1 MKRGETIGGFT
12 VVAEPTNSGGGR
24 CVWSFARRDG
34 RDYFIKQFL
43 DPKWPTDESMGSP
56 ASKARRRAVCRQF
69 EERHREVNRRMSG
82 KVAGGGN
89 LVTAAAF
96 FRQGTAYYK
105 VTDRVAAEPASDL
118 TGLTDR
124 QTLVVLRTLF
134 QSMKLLH
141 KANIVHG
148 DLKPANVLLQR
159 STSADLYTAKMI
171 DFDDAYLSGD
181 PPPPDHIVGDQ
192 QYGAPEWLR
201 YVKQDPAVE
210 AEHLSL
216 AADIFA
222 LGLMTH
228 VYLVGEMPGYD
239 RSRFGAPSEAVWA
252 GEPLVLS
259 GQLHAKT
266 RDLIGRMVSA
276 DATARPTIDDIIST
290 FQDEK
295 VVQVGTGEPVTTPGR
310 PASDRPAPDRSSR
323 VRINMP
329 GGAGPTTPLVPP
341 ARPAD
346 GPSRVRTNFGTKK

>member
-1 MKRGETIGGFT
+1 MKLGETIGGFT

-24 CVWSFARRDG
+24 CMWSFARRDG

-56 ASKARRRAVCRQF
+56 ASKARRREICHQF
-69 EERHREVNRRMSG
+69 EQRHQEVNRRMSG

-96 FRQGTAYYK
+96 FRQGTTYYK
-105 VTDRVAAEPASDL
+105 VTDRVAAEAAKDL
-118 TGLTDR
+118 TGLSDR

-141 KANIVHG
+141 KAGIVHG

-171 DFDDAYLSGD
+171 DFDDSYLSGD
-181 PPPPDHIVGDQ
+181 PPPPDQIVGDQ

-201 YVKQDPAVE
+201 YVKQDPGVDAG
-210 AEHLSL
+210 HMTL
-216 AADIFA
+216 ASDIFA

-228 VYLVGEMPGYD
+228 VYLVGELPGYD
-239 RSRFGAPSEAVWA
+239 RRRFGAPSEAVWA

-259 GQLHAKT
+259 GQLHPKT
-266 RDLIGRMVSA
+266 SDLIARMTSA
-276 DATARPTIDDIIST
+276 DIARRPTIEEIIT
-290 FQDEK
+290 VFQDEK
-295 VVQVGTGEPVTTPGR
+295 VVQIGAATSADSP
-310 PASDRPAPDRSSR
+310 PAAGGSRVRTNMSGGSKPAPSDGPPPPRTPDGSSR
-323 VRINMP
+323 VRIN
-329 GGAGPTTPLVPP
+329 
-341 ARPAD
+341 
-346 GPSRVRTNFGTKK
+346 FGTKK